1 MYIINDSLSKE
12 ENLKLAREYSEKA
25 KELFDEF
32 QNIIKKANRLVP
44 GRTFRL
50 TKSQLAKHESPN
62 EVFSRLSSATR
73 SLSDAESS
81 YQTRERAER
90 EKAERESQNKI
101 LKQREEEKTTLI
113 NEAIEYCISNG
124 RIFNKDGFTVDTA
137 ISIANDIAFQ
147 KEVNRREEE
156 IGDNYIDFSGQ
167 NCEDECSG
175 WNPRDRRCE
184 CGNRRVDWSDS
195 WSSSFKDM
203 AIYPEAY

>member
-1 MYIINDSLSKE
+1 MYTIDDSLSKE
-12 ENLKLAREYSEKA
+12 ENLRLAREYSEKA

-32 QNIIKKANRLVP
+32 QTIIKKANRLVP

-50 TKSQLAKHESPN
+50 TKAQLAKHESPN

-73 SLSDAESS
+73 SLGNVEST

-101 LKQREEEKTTLI
+101 LKQREEEKTALV

-184 CGNRRVDWSDS
+184 CGNRRVGWSDS
-195 WSSSFKDM
+195 WSSSFKDIQ
-203 AIYPEAY
+203 IYPEAY